1 MAKKDRVFQ
10 WPCGTRFVVRT
21 TPSKTRISYRVL
33 PNLPDDEGSRWFTV
47 LIRRAIE
54 FVDSSKDIVQYRSE
68 HSRDEDII
76 LHFDCL
82 SGGKEATTRREL
94 REERRVV
101 RSVLKYLGI
110 PYSV

>member
-10 WPCGTRFVVRT
+10 WPCGTCFVVRAS
-21 TPSKTRISYRVL
+21 PSKKRISYRVL
-33 PNLPDDEGSRWFTV
+33 DLREAAGWVPV
-47 LIRRAIE
+47 LTRRAIE

-76 LHFDCL
+76 LHFDYL
-82 SGGKEATTRREL
+82 PGGKEATTRREL